1 MPDMSVR
8 SIEDTNLK
16 ISDIDIGH
24 APKEIHFNIE
34 GNFYTNNGQSF
45 AN

>member
-16 ISDIDIGH
+16 ISDFEVEN
-24 APKEIHFNIE
+24 APKEIDFSIE
-34 GNFYTNNGQSF
+34 GKCC
-45 AN
+45 